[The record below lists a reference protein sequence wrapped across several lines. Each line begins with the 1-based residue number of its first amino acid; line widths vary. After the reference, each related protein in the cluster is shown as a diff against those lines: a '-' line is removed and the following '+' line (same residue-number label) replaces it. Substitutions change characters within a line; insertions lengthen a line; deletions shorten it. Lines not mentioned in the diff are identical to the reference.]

1 MIWIFFWL
9 LELIF
14 FSCWFRIRI
23 PNADPGDKSKCGSM
37 RIRIRN
43 TGFHNNFVRI
53 GREMRLAFRE
63 IKGASLTSLV
73 SKQKSENVIV
83 DKPRK
88 QANM

>member
-1 MIWIFFWL
+1 M
-9 LELIF
+9 
-14 FSCWFRIRI
+14 
-23 PNADPGDKSKCGSM
+23 
-37 RIRIRN
+37 RIRN
-43 TGFHNNFVRI
+43 TGFHNNFARI

-63 IKGASLTSLV
+63 NKGASLTSLV